1 MDNFVL
7 VLIKTYPRD
16 NNYETRGKIIVYWKQ
31 IFLMSQ
37 KVSPFVLS
45 FLFILGERE
54 KKGMSETSKEGE
66 HCDY

>member
-1 MDNFVL
+1 
-7 VLIKTYPRD
+7 
-16 NNYETRGKIIVYWKQ
+16 
-31 IFLMSQ
+31 MSQ
-37 KVSPFVLS
+37 KVLPFVLS